1 METALQPSLSPLRS
15 RITLIEAIELMLLGL
30 PIFLLLEV
38 NSPTGTLPEKIYGLL
53 SLEIFLL
60 GSWLLYNAYIH
71 VARAGGKTIDAIVWY
86 LAAVVTGS
94 YTFWAWS
101 LLDINRLIVS
111 KLFYRGEAPVEY
123 AWTWRSKQVRK
134 EWERVQKEFSA

>member
-15 RITLIEAIELMLLGL
+15 RITLIEAIELSLLGL
-30 PIFLLLEV
+30 ILWFLIESPFSSASPLETLNLLLGIE
-38 NSPTGTLPEKIYGLL
+38 TL
-53 SLEIFLL
+53 LL
-60 GSWLLYNAYIH
+60 GSWLLYNAYIR
-71 VARAGGKTIDAIVWY
+71 VARAGGKTIDGIVWY

-101 LLDINRLIVS
+101 LLDINRLILS
-111 KLFYRGEAPVEY
+111 RLFYRGEAPVEY

>member
-1 METALQPSLSPLRS
+1 MAASSNLLTENLS
-15 RITLIEAIELMLLGL
+15 MLAS
-30 PIFLLLEV
+30 F
-38 NSPTGTLPEKIYGLL
+38 
-53 SLEIFLL
+53 EIFLL
-60 GSWLLYNAYIH
+60 GSWLLYNGYIR

-123 AWTWRSKQVRK
+123 AWTWRSKQVRR